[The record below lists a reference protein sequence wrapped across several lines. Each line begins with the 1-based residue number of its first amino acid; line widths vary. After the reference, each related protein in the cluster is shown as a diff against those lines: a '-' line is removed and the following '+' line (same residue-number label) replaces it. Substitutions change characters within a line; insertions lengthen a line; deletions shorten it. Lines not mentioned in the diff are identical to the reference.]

1 NGLSVLE
8 GAQNGIERL
17 TVPELGDRV
26 DAYDIYGGQGLLV
39 DQNKYQTK
47 LAQMGMR

>member
-1 NGLSVLE
+1 MALKDSPS
-8 GAQNGIERL
+8 QNL
-17 TVPELGDRV
+17 VFDWV